1 MSSWIGRISTQTLR
15 AALRSSLRTYVV
27 RVQLA
32 LVGVL
37 LILLGVTHL
46 PLHPA
51 TPALGWQFNDAPRSY
66 RIDLI
71 ELPDDPAA
79 ASSAASGGA
88 IPTTHREALPEP
100 EPDPLDEA
108 GGGDEALDASEAPD
122 PDLAAMESRSAVL
135 EFSEQM
141 PEIEGGIGSYY
152 LNIQYPR
159 AAIEA
164 GVHGRLILSFVVEQ
178 DGRPTQIEV
187 LQSLHPLCDSS
198 AVRAL
203 RQTRFV
209 PGRQNGEPVRVRMRL
224 PVHFKIVTPT
234 ADQRAEIETPHSG

>member
-15 AALRSSLRTYVV
+15 AVLGSSLRTYVV

-46 PLHPA
+46 PLYPA
-51 TPALGWQFNDAPRSY
+51 TPVVGWQFNDAPRSY

-79 ASSAASGGA
+79 ASATSGGA
-88 IPTTHREALPEP
+88 MPTTHREALSEAD
-100 EPDPLDEA
+100 PDPLDEA

-152 LNIQYPR
+152 LNIEYPR

-164 GVHGRLILSFVVEQ
+164 GVHGRLILSFVVEP

-187 LQSLHPLCDSS
+187 SRPLHPLCDSS

-203 RQTRFV
+203 RRTRFV

-234 ADQRAEIETPHSG
+234 ADQRAEIETPHPG